1 MKKITKEDQLTLK
14 EKFPKFGK
22 IQACMCNNPEYG
34 VTLSPAAKRW
44 LNHGKTGQKQRS
56 KSKVISVRVD
66 VDEVEKLKSMG
77 VQITDLIKE
86 AIKEKITDDD

>member
-1 MKKITKEDQLTLK
+1 MKKITKEDQQILK

-44 LNHGKTGQKQRS
+44 LNHDKKPQKQGNKNVASIRLTY
-56 KSKVISVRVD
+56 
-66 VDEVEKLKSMG
+66 DELKAIAGHGSR
-77 VQITDLIKE
+77 TE
-86 AIKEKITDDD
+86 AIREALRKVYMNDT